1 MTATYVAPD
10 DGLTHRMIDGDHI
23 AKAAVTA
30 TEPGFELFL
39 VRAAATPPAPQHMSP
54 WTGVLYV
61 LRGTVSVQADG
72 FTGDVGPGGVVV
84 APAGTPV
91 TFFVPEGTAEFLA
104 VTSGTSAGRFFAEM
118 SSSVSADHLDAEAFG
133 TMASVAAKH
142 GVALAGV

>member
-10 DGLTHRMIDGDHI
+10 EGTNHPMIDGDHI
-23 AKAAVTA
+23 QKTTVESA
-30 TEPGFELFL
+30 EPGFEVFV
-39 VRAAATPPAPQHMSP
+39 VRAPARPPAPQHMSP

-118 SSSVSADHLDAEAFG
+118 SASVSADRLDAEAFG